1 MKVRPAIRFKFRIPE
16 IGIRSSARFQ
26 IPNFERLVLGCIEGK
41 FCNHILVGK
50 LLTRS
55 IGLTV
60 LCTSPSSEFRW
71 DPYMK
76 LTVKLTPPLK
86 LWKDRSR
93 LYRRRFLQPRPHFSA
108 FFENCTIYT
117 PSHRSNLKIFKI
129 SHNISVKFSRFL
141 NHFLQNSV
149 DTSSNLLFFAE
160 IFTDFCRNF
169 AEYQQF

>member
-1 MKVRPAIRFKFRIPE
+1 MLRLERCSASIFSRLDSQGAKNGKSDRALRYSMHPSIREQAIQPSTGVVNLE
-16 IGIRSSARFQ
+16 EHGADCLRS
-26 IPNFERLVLGCIEGK
+26 ERK
-41 FCNHILVGK
+41 
-50 LLTRS
+50 
-55 IGLTV
+55 
-60 LCTSPSSEFRW
+60 RW

-169 AEYQQF
+169 TECQKF

>member
-1 MKVRPAIRFKFRIPE
+1 MAKGGRVRKFIAFNILSVAVSGLPSKFIVSAHARIADV
-16 IGIRSSARFQ
+16 R
-26 IPNFERLVLGCIEGK
+26 VK
-41 FCNHILVGK
+41 HILGR
-50 LLTRS
+50 RS
-55 IGLTV
+55 RAG
-60 LCTSPSSEFRW
+60 RW